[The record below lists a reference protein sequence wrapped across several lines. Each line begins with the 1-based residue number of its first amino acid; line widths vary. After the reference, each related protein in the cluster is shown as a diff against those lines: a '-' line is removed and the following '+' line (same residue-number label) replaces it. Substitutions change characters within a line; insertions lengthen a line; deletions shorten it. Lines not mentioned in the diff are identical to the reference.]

1 MYLCNLQSKEGDES
15 EGEGRK
21 WKGKADEREGR
32 RREEAC
38 QVCRWT
44 RTKSIAISL
53 QVYINNTRQL
63 SQFCTAAE
71 LCIQKHFI
79 DTDIMHV
86 FVAVCGPGLAST

>member
-1 MYLCNLQSKEGDES
+1 ME
-15 EGEGRK
+15 
-21 WKGKADEREGR
+21 EREGSGKGKQMKG
-32 RREEAC
+32 REEGERRLV
-38 QVCRWT
+38 QYYKWT
-44 RTKSIAISL
+44 RTKGIAISL